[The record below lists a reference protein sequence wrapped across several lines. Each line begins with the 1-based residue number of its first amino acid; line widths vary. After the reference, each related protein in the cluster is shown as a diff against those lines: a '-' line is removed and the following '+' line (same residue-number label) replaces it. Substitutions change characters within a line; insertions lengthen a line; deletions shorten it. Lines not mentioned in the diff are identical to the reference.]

1 MIRRALLL
9 ALALLIFG
17 GGANAAELTDLPRD
31 EALPIRVATAIRVI
45 DISQVQETA
54 GLMAARVELTYRWAD
69 RRLAFD
75 RVREARAQ
83 KNFFGEAATA
93 QLRRIW
99 QPGVDIEN
107 LSGAARQDQLG
118 LTIDSSGAVTL
129 VRRLDASF
137 RVGVD
142 MASFPFDA
150 QRLDI
155 ILTSNRHGAREVLL
169 VHTAADAAHSAFA
182 GRLQTPLW
190 TIRRLD
196 VRNAAYAGWNGAP
209 HSRLTFTVEAQRLYG
224 QYLIRIFLPF
234 LTLMSSTLVILWSTD
249 QTMPLAPKGALAFTT
264 LLALVA
270 LSFTFESNFP
280 GSMSTGTP
288 IARIISTGYL
298 YIVSVLFLNMFLLN
312 KDFVLARHAPEIF
325 AEISGFVRWAL
336 PVAVLLYWGALI
348 LRAVV

>member
-1 MIRRALLL
+1 VRRLGLVLGLALLL
-9 ALALLIFG
+9 LG
-17 GGANAAELTDLPRD
+17 TGARGAEITDLPRD
-31 EALPIRVATAIRVI
+31 EALPIRVAVAIRVI
-45 DISQVQETA
+45 DVSQVQETA
-54 GLMAARVELTYRWAD
+54 GLMAARIELTYRWAD
-69 RRLAFD
+69 RRQAFD
-75 RVREARAQ
+75 RVREAQAQ
-83 KNFFGEAATA
+83 KNFFGESATA
-93 QLRRIW
+93 QLRRMW
-99 QPGVDIEN
+99 HPAVDVEN
-107 LSGAARQDQLG
+107 ISGAARQDQTG
-118 LTIDSSGAVTL
+118 ITIDSSGAVTL

-137 RVGVD
+137 RVGID

-155 ILTSNRHGAREVLL
+155 ALTSNRHSAREVLL
-169 VHTAADAAHSAFA
+169 VHTAEDAAHSAYA
-182 GRLQTPLW
+182 ARLQTPLW

-209 HSRLTFTVEAQRLYG
+209 HSRLTFTIEAERLYG

-288 IARIISTGYL
+288 IARIISTGFL

-312 KDFVLARHAPEIF
+312 KDFIFAKRAPGMF
-325 AEISGFVRWAL
+325 AEIGAFVRWGL
-336 PVAVLLYWGALI
+336 PVGMLLYWSALI

>member
-1 MIRRALLL
+1 MIRLALCLALLL
-9 ALALLIFG
+9 L
-17 GGANAAELTDLPRD
+17 GGAAHAQEVTGLPRD

-54 GLMAARVELTYRWAD
+54 GLMAARIELTYRWQD
-69 RRLAFD
+69 GRQAFD
-75 RVREARAQ
+75 RVREAQAQ
-83 KNFFGEAATA
+83 KNFFGEAAIA
-93 QLRRIW
+93 QLRRMW
-99 QPGVDIEN
+99 QPAVDVEN
-107 LSGAARQDQLG
+107 LSGAARQDQTG

-137 RVGVD
+137 RVAID
-142 MASFPFDA
+142 MSSFPFDA
-150 QRLDI
+150 QALDI

-182 GRLQTPLW
+182 ARLQTPLW

-209 HSRLTFTVEAQRLYG
+209 HSRLTFTIEAQRLYT

-312 KDFVLARHAPEIF
+312 KDFVFARRAPGMF
-325 AEISGFVRWAL
+325 AEIGGFVRWGL
-336 PVAVLLYWGALI
+336 PVAVFLYWTALI